1 MNYDRARAIQ
11 LLRSGSGNLN
21 AKFREGQEE
30 AIQHL
35 VEGRGRL
42 LVIQKTGWGKSFV
55 YFISAKL
62 LREQGG
68 GPTLLISPLLS
79 LMRNQVAAAKAMGVN
94 AATMHSDNV
103 DDWDDVLVQL
113 RADQVDV
120 LIISPERLANAKF
133 SAEVLPL
140 VGAKISLMV
149 VDEAHC
155 ISDWGHDFR
164 PQYRLLERI
173 VKMLPPNLRLL
184 ATTATANNRV
194 MGDLQSILGQDLW
207 ISKGDLGRPSL
218 TLQTIKLP
226 TQAERMAW
234 IGAQLGFMKGSG
246 IIYTLTVRDAV
257 LLTSWLK
264 HLGYDVASYMG
275 SSDDRPA
282 LEDALLH
289 NRVKALVA
297 TTALGMGYDK
307 PDLSFV
313 FHFQMPS
320 SVVAYYQQVGRAG
333 RALDSAYGVLLSG
346 VEEIEIA
353 EWFID
358 SAFPTKQEVS
368 EVLNA
373 LCTAEHGLS
382 VPEILHVVN
391 VSLARVN
398 KTLDLLNLESPAP
411 ITKNGPKWTL
421 TTSELN
427 ESFWERTERLTS
439 LRRQELKEMQRYVEL
454 PFGAHMDFLIAA
466 LDGAPAAHNGVAA
479 PALPTAVDP
488 ALVQTAVAFLKRT
501 NLPIQP
507 RKQWPAGGLP
517 QSGAHGRIRPEHQA
531 GVGRSL
537 AIWGDAG
544 WGRLIKSDRY
554 LTKYFSD
561 ELVDACVAMVRE
573 WGPNPAPTWVAAIP
587 SLRNPNLVP
596 NFAQRVAQKLGLP
609 YQLVLIKTVHTKEQK
624 FMANSA
630 QQALN
635 LDGSLQVLHEHVL
648 PGPVLLIDDIVN
660 SRWTFTFAA
669 TLLLQNGSGPV
680 WPMALAQ
687 SGAEE

>member
-1 MNYDRARAIQ
+1 MKYDRELAIQ
-11 LLRSGSGNLN
+11 LLRAGSQR
-21 AKFREGQEE
+21 ADAQFRDGQEE

-62 LREQGG
+62 LRKQGG

-79 LMRNQVAAAKAMGVN
+79 LMRNQVAAAQAMGVN
-94 AATMHSDNV
+94 ARTIHSDNAAE
-103 DDWDDVLVQL
+103 WGDVIAELL
-113 RADQVDV
+113 ADQVDV
-120 LIISPERLANAKF
+120 LIISPERLANEKF
-133 SAEVLPL
+133 STDVLAK
-140 VGAKISLMV
+140 VAGKISLLV

-173 VKMLPPNLRLL
+173 VKTLPPNLRLL

-194 MGDLQSILGQDLW
+194 MEDLRTILGPDLD

-218 TLQTIKLP
+218 ALQTIKLP

-234 IGAQLGFMKGSG
+234 IGMQLQHMEGSG
-246 IIYTLTVRDAV
+246 IIYTLTKRDAIQ
-257 LLTSWLK
+257 LTSWLK
-264 HLGYDVASYMG
+264 HLGYDVACYTG
-275 SSDDRPA
+275 SSEDRPV
-282 LEDALLH
+282 LEDDLLH

-333 RALDSAYGVLLSG
+333 RALDSAYGILLSG
-346 VEEIEIA
+346 TEEIEIA

-358 SAFPTKQEVS
+358 SAFPSKDEVARVLDALS
-368 EVLNA
+368 ES
-373 LCTAEHGLS
+373 AEGLTT
-382 VPEILHVVN
+382 PEILNLVN
-391 VSLARVN
+391 VSKARVD
-398 KTLDLLNLESPAP
+398 KTLDLLKLESPAP
-411 ITKNGPKWTL
+411 IAKVGTKWTL
-421 TTSELN
+421 TASQLS
-427 ESFWERTERLTS
+427 ESFWERTGRLTT
-439 LRRQELKEMQRYVEL
+439 LRREELEEMKHYVGL
-454 PFGAHMDFLIAA
+454 PVGAHMDFLIAA
-466 LDGAPAAHNGVAA
+466 LDGAPNVHPKIAV
-479 PALPTAVDP
+479 PPLPTIVDRGM
-488 ALVQTAVAFLKRT
+488 VQAAVAFLKRT

-517 QSGAHGRIRPEHQA
+517 AYKVQGKIPDEYRAQ
-531 GVGRSL
+531 VGQSL

-544 WGRLIKSDRY
+544 WGGLIKADRY
-554 LTKYFSD
+554 TNKYFSD
-561 ELVDACVAMVRE
+561 ELVDACVAMVRD
-573 WGPNPAPTWVAAIP
+573 WAPNPAPTWVTAIP
-587 SLRNPNLVP
+587 SLRNPSLVP
-596 NFAQRVAQKLGLP
+596 IFAQRVAQKLGLP
-609 YQLVLIKTVHTKEQK
+609 YRQALNKVAHTKEQK
-624 FMANSA
+624 SMANSA

-635 LDGSLQVLHEHVL
+635 LDGSMEVVLANML

-660 SRWTFTFAA
+660 SRWTFTIAA
-669 TLLLQNGSGPV
+669 TLLLRNGCGPV

-687 SGAEE
+687 SGGEE